1 MRILARAARA
11 GGRQDDAELL
21 YCVEGVFS
29 YDAKTYGRGS
39 YLFLP
44 NDARVKPLASE
55 KGAEFFVITLPML
68 ADLAAMQ
75 KGTDAVRAREG
86 VS

>member
-1 MRILARAARA
+1 LRRRRL
-11 GGRQDDAELL
+11 
-21 YCVEGVFS
+21 
-29 YDAKTYGRGS
+29 T

-68 ADLAAMQ
+68 ADLAALQ
-75 KGTDAVRAREG
+75 RGTDAVRAREN